1 MGKRVII
8 LTGNDL
14 KFDYSMVEI
23 IKFRRLWKAEK
34 QKGHDNIKII
44 NILSKALALSADS
57 VALLALDQIR
67 KGKIK

>member
-23 IKFRRLWKAEK
+23 IKLRRLWKAEK
-34 QKGHDNIKII
+34 QKGRDNIKII